1 MRGVD
6 SAQKRKNGGDFSWTN
21 THGHAISLETNDEQ
35 NRLIARRFS
44 MKHSALLLPA
54 VLLFAT
60 AGITSAQNVTLRYGQ
75 IPSTVKT
82 VSALHFHIAQ
92 RKGFFAR
99 EGINLEILL
108 IEGGAANMVVALTKG
123 VVDITRTATP
133 YLIQDVLK
141 GSENVA
147 ILGETATPIYSL
159 IVKPEIKTFA
169 DLKGKT
175 VGLSLAV
182 DTISIS
188 TRKLMAMNGVKEGD
202 FKFKELVGTPA
213 RAECLRKNE
222 CDAVPLGQPE
232 DFVLMKEGYRRL
244 GVSTDAMTNFQ
255 FIVSATRRSWA
266 EKNKDAVVRYA
277 RSLASSFRF
286 IREPANRDEVVR
298 MMIDTTGSSEEIAR
312 QTLSLYFEPER
323 GVVPKQGEID
333 IKGFNEVIR
342 VMGEAGELKPPLP
355 AADRFIDLQYL
366 KAAGLQ

>member
-1 MRGVD
+1 
-6 SAQKRKNGGDFSWTN
+6 
-21 THGHAISLETNDEQ
+21 
-35 NRLIARRFS
+35 
-44 MKHSALLLPA
+44 MKHSVLLLAA

-244 GVSTDAMTNFQ
+244 GVSTDAV
-255 FIVSATRRSWA
+255 VSLYPRAGQPRRSGAHDDRHHRIVRGNRASDSFTLFRARARRGA
-266 EKNKDAVVRYA
+266 ETG
-277 RSLASSFRF
+277 
-286 IREPANRDEVVR
+286 RDR
-298 MMIDTTGSSEEIAR
+298 H
-312 QTLSLYFEPER
+312 Q
-323 GVVPKQGEID
+323 
-333 IKGFNEVIR
+333 
-342 VMGEAGELKPPLP
+342 
-355 AADRFIDLQYL
+355 
-366 KAAGLQ
+366 GLQRSHSCHGRSRRA